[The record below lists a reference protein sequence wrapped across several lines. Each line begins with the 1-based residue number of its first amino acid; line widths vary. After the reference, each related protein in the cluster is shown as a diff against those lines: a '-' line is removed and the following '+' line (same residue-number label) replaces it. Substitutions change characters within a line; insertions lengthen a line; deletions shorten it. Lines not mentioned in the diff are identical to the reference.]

1 MRLSVVIPAY
11 NRADLLPRTLDSV
24 LAQTRPPA
32 EIVVVDDG
40 STDGTHGVVAGYG
53 PRVAYRR
60 QDNAGQGAARNA
72 GQVATTGDALLFLDS
87 DDLLLPPA
95 LESLEAALAAEPE
108 AALAY
113 GRARVIDAAGK
124 VVRPLWEAEE
134 GTGRKVW
141 RLLAQKNFI
150 ASPGCALVRR
160 KHLEAVGPWDADRAL
175 QGVEDWD
182 LWLRVAENGAPF
194 VRVPEVFLEYRVH
207 PDNISGQA
215 SRMRAREIALY
226 EKHLARAG
234 NDPDRLGHLQAIYD
248 AVRRQTVWDRNGA
261 PQPRLQ
267 GRHRALRGLLEGA
280 ALAPLYRR
288 LPFGL
293 RLRLRALFGVDRR
306 A

>member
-1 MRLSVVIPAY
+1 MILSVVVPAY

-24 LAQTRPPA
+24 LAQTRPPD
-32 EIVVVDDG
+32 EVLVVDDG
-40 STDGTHGVVAGYG
+40 STDDTRAVVAHYG
-53 PRVAYRR
+53 ARVRYKR
-60 QDNAGQGAARNA
+60 QDNAGQGAARTA
-72 GQVATTGDALLFLDS
+72 GQADTTGDALLFLDS
-87 DDLLLPPA
+87 DDLLLPSA
-95 LESLEAALAAEPE
+95 LAVLEAALAAAPA

-113 GRARVIDAAGK
+113 GRARVIDAAGA
-124 VVRPLWEAEE
+124 VLRPLWEAEE
-134 GTGRKVW
+134 GTGQEVW
-141 RLLAQKNFI
+141 RLLARKNFI
-150 ASPGCALVRR
+150 ASPGCVLVRR
-160 KHLEAVGPWDADRAL
+160 AFLETVGPWDPDRAL

-182 LWLRVAENGAPF
+182 MWLRLAETGAHF
-194 VRVPEVFLEYRVH
+194 ARVPEVLLEYRVH

-215 SRMRAREIALY
+215 SRMRARELALY

-234 NDPDRLGHLQAIYD
+234 NDPDRLGHLRAIYD
-248 AVRRQTVWDRNGA
+248 GVRRQTVWDPSGA